1 MPNLDVVFKALHDY
15 GLWGVVVAVLV
26 FMLLN
31 GEILFRYGHR
41 KRKNKKDNDQR

>member
-1 MPNLDVVFKALHDY
+1 MPSLDVVLKALHDY

-41 KRKNKKDNDQR
+41 RRKNKNNNDHR